1 MYTYYVSET
10 IVGTEH
16 LVKKKKKSKNPRPY
30 LNGLHCEKGDKY

>member
-1 MYTYYVSET
+1 MYAYYVSET

-16 LVKKKKKSKNPRPY
+16 LVKKKKSKNPRPY